1 MNKKW
6 RVWLAINVVLVVA
19 ALGITHAAALTLATS
34 SVIFPDVYLTGY
46 DQTVLGVT
54 TPWKVDA
61 SETIEGWNA
70 TISATNFENGF
81 GGVIYISNLEFRL
94 LNERITILSGNPVLP
109 TSTQIEFVPL
119 SETAL
124 KFISTESGNGVG
136 VYELIPEFRLRIPA
150 ETYAGSYISRLTVTI
165 SVGP

>member
-6 RVWLAINVVLVVA
+6 GVWLVINVALVIA
-19 ALGITHAAALTLATS
+19 ALGITHAAALTFVTS

-46 DQTVLGVT
+46 EQTILGVT
-54 TPWKVDA
+54 SPWQVDA

-94 LNERITILSGNPVLP
+94 LNERITALSGNPLLP
-109 TSTQIEFVPL
+109 ISTQPEFVPL

-124 KFISTESGNGVG
+124 KFVSAENGSGDG

-150 ETYAGSYISRLTVTI
+150 ETYVGSYISTLTVTI